1 MKKAKVQGHRVRMVW
16 DRLYINNVEF
26 KHSTYIQHN

>member
-1 MKKAKVQGHRVRMVW
+1 MKKAKAQGHRVRMVR

-26 KHSTYIQHN
+26 KHSTYIQLN